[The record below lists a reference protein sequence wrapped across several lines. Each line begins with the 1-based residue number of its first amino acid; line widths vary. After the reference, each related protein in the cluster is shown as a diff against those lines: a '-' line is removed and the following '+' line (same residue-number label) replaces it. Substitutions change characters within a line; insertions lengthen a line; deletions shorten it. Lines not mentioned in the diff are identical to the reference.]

1 MAVSTVDSPQLFPMP
16 AGPDFDT
23 EQSIHR
29 RGIKQVCGVDEA
41 GRGPLAGPVTAA
53 AVILDPNNMPE
64 GLNDSKKL
72 NGPRRE
78 VLFEEILR
86 SASVSFAHVGAA
98 TIDQLNIRQASL
110 LAMKMSV
117 DGLRIKAG
125 HALIDGNALPAD
137 LPCPATALVKGDAR
151 SLSIAAASIV
161 AKVMRD
167 RLMIRMENLYPG
179 YGLGGHKGYPT
190 KAHRQAVLDLGP
202 CPIHR
207 RSFAPVADA
216 IANAGNKKPAN

>member
-1 MAVSTVDSPQLFPMP
+1 M
-16 AGPDFDT
+16 
-23 EQSIHR
+23 
-29 RGIKQVCGVDEA
+29 
-41 GRGPLAGPVTAA
+41 
-53 AVILDPNNMPE
+53 
-64 GLNDSKKL
+64 
-72 NGPRRE
+72 
-78 VLFEEILR
+78 
-86 SASVSFAHVGAA
+86 
-98 TIDQLNIRQASL
+98 
-110 LAMKMSV
+110 
-117 DGLRIKAG
+117 RIKAG

-190 KAHRQAVLDLGP
+190 KAHRQAVLELGP